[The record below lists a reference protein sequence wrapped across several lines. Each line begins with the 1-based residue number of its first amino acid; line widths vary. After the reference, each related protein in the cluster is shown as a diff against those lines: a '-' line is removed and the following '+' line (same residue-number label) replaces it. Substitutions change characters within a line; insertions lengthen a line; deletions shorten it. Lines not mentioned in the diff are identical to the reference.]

1 MTKASG
7 ITSVEQWMASKTPV
21 KMGGIAPGTS
31 TPDNATRIL
40 KASLGLPIQLVSGY
54 KGTADVRLA
63 AESGEIAGGCW
74 GWDSVSVTW
83 QKALANG
90 DAVVVLQANRRTH
103 PDLPQV
109 PQAIKLAKTEEGRK
123 MIEVAIHGDSDIVR
137 TYTLPPGTPKDRV
150 QLLRKAFDATLKDAE
165 FLADAKK
172 SKLNVDPVAVEDVE
186 KDIAGL
192 FKLDQ
197 TLVGKLKEILYN

>member
-1 MTKASG
+1 
-7 ITSVEQWMASKTPV
+7 
-21 KMGGIAPGTS
+21 
-31 TPDNATRIL
+31 
-40 KASLGLPIQLVSGY
+40 
-54 KGTADVRLA
+54 
-63 AESGEIAGGCW
+63 
-74 GWDSVSVTW
+74 
-83 QKALANG
+83 
-90 DAVVVLQANRRTH
+90 
-103 PDLPQV
+103 
-109 PQAIKLAKTEEGRK
+109 

-150 QLLRKAFDATLKDAE
+150 QMLRKAFDATLKDAE

-172 SKLNVDPVAVEDVE
+172 SKLNVDPVAVEDLE

>member
-1 MTKASG
+1 
-7 ITSVEQWMASKTPV
+7 
-21 KMGGIAPGTS
+21 MGGLAPGTS
-31 TPDNATRIL
+31 TPDNATRIF
-40 KASLGLPIQLVSGY
+40 KGALGLPIQLVTGY

-63 AESGEIAGGCW
+63 ADGGEIAGGCW

-83 QKALANG
+83 RKALETG
-90 DAVVVLQANRRTH
+90 DAKVVLQANRRTH

-109 PQAIKLAKTEEGRK
+109 PQAIKFAKTEDGRK
-123 MIEVAIHGDSDIVR
+123 MIEVGIHGDSDIVR

-150 QLLRKAFDATLKDAE
+150 KLLRAAFDATLKDSE

-172 SKLNVDPVAVEDVE
+172 SKLNVDPVAVEAIE

-192 FKLDQ
+192 FKLDPA
-197 TLVGKLKEILYN
+197 LLNKLKEILYN